1 MGRFFELLELNLTNY
16 QAIFNKTFFY
26 SKNFSVLEFH
36 QLRGTFLANLRKK
49 TMWRAR
55 VPDIFDSQIHQ
66 DYDRLFFLC
75 EHRDFNVSPYIL
87 DEHIGHLAIW
97 IVLTLF
103 NF

>member
-1 MGRFFELLELNLTNY
+1 
-16 QAIFNKTFFY
+16 
-26 SKNFSVLEFH
+26 
-36 QLRGTFLANLRKK
+36 
-49 TMWRAR
+49 MWRAR

-66 DYDRLFFLC
+66 DYDRLFFLS